1 MQRFEGLSSKKIFCS
16 PYGKQTP
23 SEFIAKKVSMMVKI
37 YVLVK
42 FSTEIVS
49 SAFRIGMIGVVTF
62 DLCDKTGVIKAR
74 FVIVTINH

>member
-1 MQRFEGLSSKKIFCS
+1 
-16 PYGKQTP
+16 
-23 SEFIAKKVSMMVKI
+23 MMVKI